1 MIFTKLVVYMLLCPG
16 DCLTSQLFGLHMK
29 VKFTVEQ
36 AMKAQR
42 AVALTSVVDWWG
54 GGGSTLR
61 RGRVASGEI
70 GPVPRASLDGC
81 EKSRFHGASIC
92 GLFIP

>member
-54 GGGSTLR
+54 GGQRYAAAALPPG
-61 RGRVASGEI
+61 
-70 GPVPRASLDGC
+70 
-81 EKSRFHGASIC
+81 K
-92 GLFIP
+92 